1 MCIQIEGVVMNQAF
15 ISRKKEGATELI
27 QDHLREV
34 GAYSKICSNKFGVQT
49 IGYLAGLLHDF
60 GKYSQAFQDRIY
72 NDIDNGAIHSQQ
84 GAKFV
89 LEHEQADLLKEI
101 IAQIIFAH
109 HGSLLDGV
117 DSDGELPMYD
127 KLSKNEAKLDYE
139 STKQR
144 FQDEFSNFN
153 FEELLMQAKDELLAF
168 FQNLRQNSELEKEQN
183 FYLHLLTKAVYSGLI
198 DADRTCAYLFDMDK
212 VRQFQEPTRDW
223 QKLSEKLEEHLQ
235 NFSNVSQLNQMRQK
249 ISNQCL
255 EKAPFETGIY
265 QLNVPTG
272 GGKTLSSL
280 RFALNHA
287 EQNKKDHIVYVVPYL
302 SVLDQT
308 ANTIKE
314 ALDYQESDDYIL
326 EHHSNVLR
334 PEGDEENSH
343 YRLLTSSWDSPI
355 ILTTMV
361 QFLETIYSNKGSNLR
376 KLHNMANGILIFD
389 EVQALPTKCTHLFN
403 LAINFLNQI
412 GNATILLCTATQPIL
427 DKVDRPI
434 ILSENPNLVDL
445 SEEDL
450 SVFKRTNIVDQTNS
464 EYSVDALTELIRQ
477 QISESKSTLA
487 IFNTKKPAQD
497 VFEAVK
503 KLDGCHPFF
512 LSTGLCAAHR
522 IDVLN
527 QVKQSLND
535 ENETTVLIST
545 QLVEAGV
552 DLSFECVIRAQ
563 AGLDSIVQAAGR
575 CNRSGEFGGVKDVF
589 VISMADENLSKLTEI
604 KEGKEVCKR
613 IFRENSG
620 ENFLSAPCLS
630 QYYSYYFFNQEDKL
644 DYRVNKTT
652 LYQLLST
659 NYDHR
664 KAYENIYKKEFR
676 GLIPAFKE
684 AANHFSVI
692 DSNQT
697 AVIVPYNLE
706 AQELIDEF
714 ETSYDVT
721 RNKRILE
728 KLQKYSVSL
737 YSFGL
742 SKLEK
747 EHAIR
752 VIKDSIIVLDKAYYK
767 ADLGLVFSA
776 ELEGLFV

>member
-1 MCIQIEGVVMNQAF
+1 MRQPF
-15 ISRKKEGATELI
+15 ISRKKDGSKELI
-27 QDHLREV
+27 RDHLREV
-34 GAYSKICSNKFGVQT
+34 GDYSKCCSAKFGLPT
-49 IGYLAGLLHDF
+49 FGYLAGVLHDF
-60 GKYSQAFQDRIY
+60 GKFSDSFQERIY

-84 GAKFV
+84 GAKFI
-89 LEHEQADLLKEI
+89 LEQKQVAIVKEI
-101 IAQIIFAH
+101 IAQVIFAH

-117 DSDGELPMYD
+117 DSDGELPMFD
-127 KLSKNEAKLDYE
+127 KLSNNEAKFDYE
-139 STKQR
+139 NAKKR
-144 FQDEFSNFN
+144 FENEFDNLNFTALLNQASDELMLFCQHFLQDE
-153 FEELLMQAKDELLAF
+153 QAKKELP
-168 FQNLRQNSELEKEQN
+168 
-183 FYLHLLTKAVYSGLI
+183 FYIHLLTKAIYSGLI
-198 DADRTCAYLFDMDK
+198 DADRTCAYLFDIDEERK
-212 VRQFQEPTRDW
+212 YSEPVRKWQE
-223 QKLSEKLEEHLQ
+223 LSESLEKYLQ
-235 NFSNVSQLNQMRQK
+235 KFSNVDKLNQMRQK
-249 ISNQCL
+249 ISDQCL
-255 EKAPFETGIY
+255 EKAAFETGVY

-287 EQNKKDHIVYVVPYL
+287 EKNKKDHIIYVVPYL

-314 ALDYQESDDYIL
+314 ALGYQESDDYIL

-343 YRLLTSSWDSPI
+343 YRLLTSSWNSPI

-376 KLHNMANGILIFD
+376 KFQNMANSILIFD

-403 LAINFLNQI
+403 LSINFLNQI
-412 GNATILLCTATQPIL
+412 GDSTILLCTATQPIL

-434 ILSENPNLVDL
+434 ILSETPNLVEL
-445 SEEDL
+445 SVEDL
-450 SVFKRTNIVDQTNS
+450 AVFKRTNIVDQTNNA
-464 EYSVDALTELIRQ
+464 YSTDGLTEFIRQ
-477 QISESKSTLA
+477 QISEEKSTLA
-487 IFNTKKPAQD
+487 IFNTKKQAQD
-497 VFEAVK
+497 IFEAVK

-527 QVKQSLND
+527 QVKKSLD
-535 ENETTVLIST
+535 DKNEITVLIST

-552 DLSFECVIRAQ
+552 DVSFECVIRAQ

-589 VISMADENLSKLTEI
+589 VINIKDENLSKLTEI

-620 ENFLSAPCLS
+620 EDFLSALCLT
-630 QYYSYYFFNQEDKL
+630 QYYNYHFFNQKDKL
-644 DYRVNKTT
+644 DYKTNKTT
-652 LYQLLST
+652 IHKLLST
-659 NYDHR
+659 NYDNSV
-664 KAYENIYKKEFR
+664 AYENIYKKKFN
-676 GLIPAFKE
+676 GLVPAFKE
-684 AANHFSVI
+684 AAKSFSVI

-697 AVIVPYNLE
+697 AVIVPYNIE

-714 ETSYDVT
+714 EYSYDVL
-721 RNKRILE
+721 RKKRVLE
-728 KLQKYSVSL
+728 KLQKYSISL

-742 SKLEK
+742 SRLEK

-752 VIKDSIIVLDKAYYK
+752 VVSDSIIVLDKANYK
-767 ADLGLVFSA
+767 DDLGLVFSA